1 MKRVLTLDLHGN
13 KVAVY
18 EQELN
23 DEILYTAYLIV
34 GKKKYYL
41 DDFDSLTEALHYSM
55 QFCYDN

>member
-13 KVAVY
+13 RVAVY
-18 EQELN
+18 EQDLN
-23 DEILYTAYLIV
+23 DVFTYTAYLIV

-41 DDFDSLTEALHYSM
+41 DDFYSLTEAFEYSM